1 MPAARPITGIT
12 IAGGVPYSANAWGDG
27 SNDDTAVLQAALTA
41 CGLINI
47 PSGTYRTTS
56 TLTIPANAGSGML
69 GTTPGFFES
78 PYTAATNAGVTILG
92 DFTTGHI
99 IANSCANPQIK
110 NMELR
115 RAAGRTA
122 SSGSC
127 GLDTGASFVN
137 GTVEDLSSWYN
148 NIGFY
153 LRCSGTGTAE
163 GIVAETSG
171 DIGVLLEGTWN
182 VGQSLSELSGG
193 HGWQLQGTADSGN
206 LDGMSD
212 YGSGGNGLY
221 IIGMP
226 NLRLTNGF
234 FGGDAGYGAIVGNT
248 NPAGKNNQITHCYCE
263 LTINQAWFLGA
274 NTRENFLT
282 NVVGEGGA
290 GGVLNASAAM
300 TIQNGWFKGTD
311 ANAYA
316 ILTTA
321 GSNSVIGALTLGSA
335 FGIGATVATGNILTV
350 GNYVS
355 PCTTPLDINCA
366 WTQLGDY

>member
-92 DFTTGHI
+92 DFVTGHI

-122 SSGSC
+122 SAGSC

-137 GTVEDLSSWYN
+137 GALEDLTSWHN

-163 GIVAETSG
+163 GIVSESSG
-171 DIGVLLEGTWN
+171 DVGILLEGTWN
-182 VGQSLSELSGG
+182 VGQSLSEMNGG

-206 LDGMSD
+206 LDGMSET
-212 YGSGGNGLY
+212 GSGGNGLY

-234 FGGDAGYGAIVGNT
+234 FGGDGSYGVLIANT
-248 NPAGKNNQITHCYCE
+248 NSAGKNNQITHCYCE
-263 LTINQAWFLGA
+263 LVPQAAWFLGA

-282 NVVGEGGA
+282 NVVGEADDA
-290 GGVLNASAAM
+290 GVISSAAAL
-300 TIQNGWFKGTD
+300 TIQNGWFTGK
-311 ANAYA
+311 NPSAYA
-316 ILTTA
+316 VLVSA
-321 GSNSVIGALTLGSA
+321 GANSVIGILGQSSD
-335 FGIGATVATGNILTV
+335 FGVGATNAATSMLTV
-350 GNYVS
+350 GNYLS
-355 PCTTPLDINCA
+355 LCATPLDINCA